1 MLSKGENDCDIRAG
15 QSVGKKDKNDCDVR
29 ECQSVGKRG
38 RIIMTSEPE
47 IMGFLGNSNISFYFY
62 SNFVLPDICIRC

>member
-47 IMGFLGNSNISFYFY
+47 NSMLNIADILRFY
-62 SNFVLPDICIRC
+62 V